1 MCEKETHEYY
11 LAIKEERER
20 LAPQFFISKYLVLTG
35 TKGEAS
41 KRIPN
46 TV

>member
-1 MCEKETHEYY
+1 MCEKEIHEYY
-11 LAIKEERER
+11 LVIKQEKER
-20 LAPQFFISKYLVLTG
+20 LVPQFFISKYLVLTG